1 MASAKGGVDMDK
13 VDMKDQESMDGTSK
27 YTKTRRRVLSG
38 GDVTVG
44 SSVSTNDNDG
54 YEADS
59 DDKMEYCKQQLDV
72 TDDKLKELGHTLS
85 DHESQ
90 IAALQ
95 EGITTTTA
103 EIDTLEDGIAA

>member
-1 MASAKGGVDMDK
+1 MDK

-59 DDKMEYCKQQLDV
+59 DDNTEGLDSSFSEDV
-72 TDDKLKELGHTLS
+72 DSTVSDDVSSSGRMFANSWTVGPSLVAIMATILHRN
-85 DHESQ
+85 
-90 IAALQ
+90 
-95 EGITTTTA
+95 
-103 EIDTLEDGIAA
+103 